1 MRAPAPPAL
10 TVIASDMQAVDRL
23 IHDSLHTGVPLV
35 AEVSQHLIAAGGKR
49 LRPALLLLT
58 AGALGYAGTGHH
70 RLAAV
75 VEFIHT
81 ATLLHDD
88 VVDESS
94 LRRGLP
100 TANARFGNPASVLVG
115 DFLYTRA
122 FQMMVQAQDMRVM
135 QILADATNTIAEGEV
150 MQLLHLGNAA
160 VDEADY
166 LRVIRAKTAKL
177 FEGSARLG
185 AVLAGSDAPREEQCA
200 RYGQA
205 LGTAFQIIDDVL
217 DYDGTVDDLGKN
229 LGDDLREGK
238 PTLPLILALQ
248 MGTSQQASRLR
259 EAIAQSQSGLAP
271 ADIAAL
277 LHDVL
282 CIVRDS
288 GALEAARAQA
298 RLQADA
304 AVSALDG
311 WPDNAHVHALRELAQ
326 SLQHRTA

>member
-150 MQLLHLGNAA
+150 LQLMHLGNAA
-160 VDEADY
+160 VYEADY

-177 FEGSARLG
+177 FEASARLG

-298 RLQADA
+298 RMQADA

>member
-1 MRAPAPPAL
+1 M
-10 TVIASDMQAVDRL
+10 
-23 IHDSLHTGVPLV
+23 
-35 AEVSQHLIAAGGKR
+35 
-49 LRPALLLLT
+49 
-58 AGALGYAGTGHH
+58 
-70 RLAAV
+70 
-75 VEFIHT
+75 
-81 ATLLHDD
+81 
-88 VVDESS
+88 
-94 LRRGLP
+94 
-100 TANARFGNPASVLVG
+100 
-115 DFLYTRA
+115 
-122 FQMMVQAQDMRVM
+122 
-135 QILADATNTIAEGEV
+135 
-150 MQLLHLGNAA
+150 
-160 VDEADY
+160 
-166 LRVIRAKTAKL
+166 
-177 FEGSARLG
+177 
-185 AVLAGSDAPREEQCA
+185 LAGSDAPREEQCA

>member
-1 MRAPAPPAL
+1 MRPP
-10 TVIASDMQAVDRL
+10 
-23 IHDSLHTGVPLV
+23 
-35 AEVSQHLIAAGGKR
+35 
-49 LRPALLLLT
+49 
-58 AGALGYAGTGHH
+58 
-70 RLAAV
+70 
-75 VEFIHT
+75 
-81 ATLLHDD
+81 
-88 VVDESS
+88 
-94 LRRGLP
+94 GLWFV
-100 TANARFGNPASVLVG
+100 RCS
-115 DFLYTRA
+115 
-122 FQMMVQAQDMRVM
+122 
-135 QILADATNTIAEGEV
+135 
-150 MQLLHLGNAA
+150 
-160 VDEADY
+160 
-166 LRVIRAKTAKL
+166 
-177 FEGSARLG
+177 
-185 AVLAGSDAPREEQCA
+185 PREEQCA

-298 RLQADA
+298 RMQADA